1 MTSIRSII
9 VTITLCLATLFW
21 QAGQALAAYPDKPIV
36 LVVGYAAGGVTD
48 IPARAFAAVLSKE
61 LGVNVVVKNVTGASG
76 VTGSAEV
83 ANARPDGY
91 TLLYG
96 PLGPM
101 AMYPN
106 LQKLPYKPESFA
118 PIFRVMQDYTVLWTH
133 KTTPWT
139 DMRSMIEEVGKNP
152 GKYRYATSGANNPAH
167 MGNLLLF
174 KELGLDVG
182 HLPSNGTVG
191 CIQAMNAGNA
201 HFYGD
206 MTPIGRT
213 YDLVPLGVYA
223 PERLPNYPEIP
234 TFKEQGLNPPDTYVW
249 QGIFAPKGTPRPII
263 DALAAAGERAV
274 KSEELKQIFSRFDSV
289 PSYLGPE
296 DFAKLYK
303 DEIKRQRDIYIQA
316 GVIKD

>member
-1 MTSIRSII
+1 MTIFRSIA
-9 VTITLCLATLFW
+9 VTLTACLMAFFW
-21 QAGQALAAYPDKPIV
+21 QSVHAQAAYPEKPIV

-48 IPARAFAAVLSKE
+48 IPARAFAAILSKE
-61 LGVNVVVKNVTGASG
+61 LGANVVVKNVTGASG

-106 LQKLPYKPESFA
+106 LQKLPYTPESFI
-118 PIFRVMQDYTVLWTH
+118 PVFRVMQDYTVLWTH
-133 KTTPWT
+133 SSAPWK
-139 DMRSMIEEVGKNP
+139 DVKSMIEEVGENP
-152 GKYRYATSGANNPAH
+152 GSYRYTTSGVNNPAH

-249 QGIFAPKGTPRPII
+249 QGIFAPKGTPQFII
-263 DALAAAGERAV
+263 DALAAAGESTV
-274 KSEELKQIFSRFDSV
+274 KSQELKEVFSKFDSV

-296 DFAKLYK
+296 DFAMLYK
-303 DEIKRQRDIYIQA
+303 DEIQRQRNIYIQA
-316 GVIKD
+316 DVIKE